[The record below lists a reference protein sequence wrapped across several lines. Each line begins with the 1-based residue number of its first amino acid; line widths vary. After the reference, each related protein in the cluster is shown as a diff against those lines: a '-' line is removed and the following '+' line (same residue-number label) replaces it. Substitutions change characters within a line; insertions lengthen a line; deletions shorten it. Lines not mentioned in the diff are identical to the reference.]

1 MTAIDLAGRHAL
13 VTGGARGLG
22 TAMAQALADS
32 GASVVIADLLD
43 EEGNASAKT
52 LSDNGTKAA
61 FVHLDVTDRRERARS
76 TRSAPE
82 AHPWFR
88 FRGSVSPT

>member
-43 EEGNASAKT
+43 EEGTASAKT

-61 FVHLDVTDRRERARS
+61 FVHLDVTDDDNWAIAVE
-76 TRSAPE
+76 
-82 AHPWFR
+82 
-88 FRGSVSPT
+88 